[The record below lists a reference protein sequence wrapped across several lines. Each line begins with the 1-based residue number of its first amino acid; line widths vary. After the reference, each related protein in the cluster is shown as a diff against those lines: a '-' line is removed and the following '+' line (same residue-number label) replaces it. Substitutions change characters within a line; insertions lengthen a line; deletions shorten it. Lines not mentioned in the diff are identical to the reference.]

1 MKILHTSDWHLGQM
15 LFNNDRGEELAAMI
29 DQMEEI
35 LKEEPPDALIVSG
48 DVFHISQPSAG
59 IQTFFTESKEQCGQR
74 TVRPWRSGIQSLSV
88 TSEEGKMQP
97 Q

>member
-15 LFNNDRGEELAAMI
+15 LFNNDRGEEQAAMI

-48 DVFHISQPSAG
+48 DVFHISQPSVG
-59 IQTFFTESKEQCGQR
+59 IQTFSRSRRSSAGRGQ
-74 TVRPWRSGIQSLSV
+74 SGRGGPASSRYR
-88 TSEEGKMQP
+88 
-97 Q
+97 